1 MLKANHDERIQYN
14 HRWEHTM
21 VMVILAR
28 GAITFV
34 VRKTAEMGHNS
45 RSVWER
51 QAKEKNESLLK
62 ALVHSLK
69 I

>member
-1 MLKANHDERIQYN
+1 
-14 HRWEHTM
+14 M
-21 VMVILAR
+21 VMMILAR